1 MTSMLPAD
9 GLVRVFPLPNV
20 ALLPHGYLPLHIFEP
35 RYRQMVN
42 DALADDRMF
51 AMAFPERWNVPEPI
65 PLKKTACLG
74 RITAERR
81 LPGGRFDLMLIGQT
95 RICIEEE
102 LLTDKLYRIVRAS
115 LPAETAAATLATRRE
130 VQKAEII
137 RLMNEAKSEMLRGI
151 GKQIRGFA
159 PLGVSPGGFAD
170 LVANIAPLSV
180 ELKQQLLEAFDVD
193 RRLEML
199 VTAMAAIETDSATAD
214 ESHFP
219 PEISPN

>member
-1 MTSMLPAD
+1 MTSPLPAG

-51 AMAFPERWNVPEPI
+51 AMAAPERWNVPEPI
-65 PLKKTACLG
+65 PLRKVACLG

-102 LLTDKLYRIVRAS
+102 LLTDKLYRTVRAS
-115 LPAETAAATLATRRE
+115 IPVEAAAAHLATRRE
-130 VQKAEII
+130 LQKAEII
-137 RLMNEAKSEMLRGI
+137 RLMNEAKSDMLRGI
-151 GKQIRGFA
+151 GKQIRGFT

-170 LVANIAPLSV
+170 LVANIAPLAV
-180 ELKQQLLEAFDVD
+180 EFKQQLLEAFDID

-199 VTAMAAIETDSATAD
+199 VAAMTAIETDSA
-214 ESHFP
+214 EPLGPRFP